1 MCTLDGKQIAKMLKG
16 IKKELTIRN
25 DLTEMFEVSH
35 VDDLPSEH
43 MRPYIIVC
51 IDEFVM
57 LRKEDTVMDILTEIV
72 AIGRTLGVFAILS
85 MQRPNAKY

>member
-1 MCTLDGKQIAKMLKG
+1 MCTLDGKQIAKMLNG